1 MGVATSI
8 VMMGMALASGAAAY
22 SSGIDTKKRA
32 EAQAG
37 IAAKQGELELKRS
50 AQRAE
55 EAMLELEDAKE
66 YQQWKED
73 YVIPVLDKSI
83 SDPRQSDPA
92 QMRAS
97 ANLSRGIQV
106 EAAQDTV
113 AQGIQ
118 GGGFDIGGARHGAA
132 DWELSGARAGG
143 DLASMGAAHEAV
155 KQQGISNTGSLINA
169 GRQVYKQQ
177 GII

>member
-1 MGVATSI
+1 MGVGTTI
-8 VMMGMALASGAAAY
+8 VMMGMALASGVAAY
-22 SSGIDTKKRA
+22 SSSRTQAKRA
-32 EAQAG
+32 EAQAD
-37 IAAKQGELELKRS
+37 IAGRQGDLELKRS

-55 EAMLELEDAKE
+55 EAMKELEDARE

-73 YVIPVLDKSI
+73 YVVPVLEKSI
-83 SDPRQSDPA
+83 SDPRQGDPA
-92 QMRAS
+92 QLRAKQ
-97 ANLSRGIQV
+97 NLSRGIQV
-106 EAAQDTV
+106 EAAQEQI

-118 GGGFDIGGARHGAA
+118 GAGFDVGGSRQGAA
-132 DWELSGARAGG
+132 DAEISGAMASASVAG
-143 DLASMGAAHEAV
+143 MGAAHEAV